1 MEEIIESF
9 PTFEERKEDFKS
21 FIFQPEKISLNSEQ
35 DANTIEQSVVQN
47 QYQTEN
53 FSEFKNI
60 LQKPALNVKSL
71 QLHRITIPN
80 AVTSIPNNET
90 IFIYRRINN
99 SGAPDYQPEFNQAG
113 FSSSFRFVRLL
124 RTDDYSMNDPIF
136 YDLGKTPADFGFNTT
151 FNSYQ
156 DLVDALNKAAVN
168 DPLQVFVPPLILEQ
182 FYVANDVQFQFDP
195 ITNKIILVPLQ
206 ATQTNGSGQIIPNYY
221 YAEVGYEDPLLP
233 QFLATAQATLSQYTG
248 AGTFID
254 LYRPLN
260 LRLGFPWNGI
270 LPPVTDPI
278 YPTLISTRM
287 RPIPDFSSPPWTP
300 ILNYYAQSYGNLVYS
315 QNVFIYANIVGGS
328 SEDVGNDLPLLAV
341 VPISTGQLGV
351 NVFEA
356 KTLNPL
362 TKIVNQIYEI
372 TIIMKTDTGSS
383 FDLPNGACVNIE
395 ISLTY

>member
-1 MEEIIESF
+1 MEQLIETF

-35 DANTIEQSVVQN
+35 DANTIEQSQVEN

-53 FSEFKNI
+53 FSQFKNV

-71 QLHRITIPN
+71 QLNRATIPN
-80 AVTSIPNNET
+80 AVVSIPNNET
-90 IFIYRRINN
+90 IFVYRRISN
-99 SGAPDYQPEFNQAG
+99 SGSPNYQPNFNQGG

-124 RTDDYSMNDPIF
+124 RTDDWSPNDPAF
-136 YDLGKTPADFGFNTT
+136 YDSGKTPADYGFNGL
-151 FNSYQ
+151 FKSYQ
-156 DLVDALNKAAVN
+156 ELVDALNKSAQN
-168 DPLQVFVPPLILEQ
+168 DPLQTFVPPLILEQ
-182 FYVANDVQFQFDP
+182 FYVANDVEFQFDP

-206 ATQTNGSGQIIPNYY
+206 ATQTNGSGQTVPNYY

-233 QFLATAQATLSQYTG
+233 QFLATAQATLSAYMNP
-248 AGTFID
+248 GTFVD

-260 LRLGFPWNGI
+260 VRLGFPWNGL
-270 LPPVTDPI
+270 LPPVTNPI
-278 YPTLISTRM
+278 YPTILSTRM

-300 ILNYYAQSYGNLVYS
+300 IIPYIAQSFGNLVYS
-315 QNVFIYANIVGGS
+315 QNVYIYSNIIGGS

-341 VPISTGQLGV
+341 IPISTGQLGV
-351 NVFEA
+351 NTFEA

-362 TKIVNQIYEI
+362 TKITNQIYEI
-372 TIIMKTDTGSS
+372 NIVMRTDTGSP
-383 FDLPNGACVNIE
+383 FELPNGACVNIE